1 MGKHAIV
8 KAAAILAIGVLHG
21 CGGGGSGGGAAFP
34 MATAPV
40 ASPASAEASVPASA
54 PSPAAPPAAAP
65 APSAAPVAS
74 LRRALDTVSPVAV
87 NGDLDI
93 ELSPAFASA
102 VVVTYSLENPDG
114 TNAGTVSLRGGSAG
128 LFFPHTASLVKLL
141 MPKVN
146 PGSYVL
152 RAKGQILN
160 FATATSTYVEATMPV
175 ELNTLSLNLAS
186 LSYSS
191 GLVIGGSS
199 RFLSLTYTSDVS
211 GTLFFYPTGHA
222 TGVCASKTAAELALV
237 PDVKT
242 FAVTGS
248 ANSSSGALTSA
259 TSFADADTGC
269 LQFVRASDS
278 VAEAPYTFNFRYQP
292 LPTSGDLIF
301 SLDADP
307 AAIAKSAISL
317 MSMPRSVNSSGFFDW
332 LERRQ
337 VFTSGDVLQQTTA
350 NSARISLEQ
359 AGGTWQYRLTAP
371 VATDH
376 PYYVAKIEGRPPL
389 VLFVK
394 P

>member
-1 MGKHAIV
+1 MEKQAIAKV
-8 KAAAILAIGVLHG
+8 ALMLAIGGLHG
-21 CGGGGSGGGAAFP
+21 CGGGGSGGGAVFP
-34 MATAPV
+34 AATAPV
-40 ASPASAEASVPASA
+40 ASQASAEASAPASA
-54 PSPAAPPAAAP
+54 TSQEASPAEAP
-65 APSAAPVAS
+65 APVAASAAS
-74 LRRALDTVSPVAV
+74 LRRALDTVNPIAA
-87 NGDLDI
+87 NGDLDV
-93 ELSPAFASA
+93 ELSPEFASA

-114 TNAGTVSLRGGSAG
+114 KNAGAVSLRGGSAG
-128 LFFPHTASLVKLL
+128 LFFPRTANLVKLL
-141 MPKVN
+141 MPKVK

-160 FATATSTYVEATMPV
+160 PATATSTYVEATMPV
-175 ELNTLSLNLAS
+175 ELNTLSLNLVS

-211 GTLFFYPTGHA
+211 GTLFFYPTGQA
-222 TGVCASKTAAELALV
+222 SGACASKTAAELALV
-237 PDVKT
+237 PDVET
-242 FAVTGS
+242 FAVTGA

-292 LPTSGDLIF
+292 LPASGDLTF
-301 SLDADP
+301 ALDANPTD
-307 AAIAKSAISL
+307 IAKKTISL
-317 MSMPRSVNSSGFFDW
+317 VSMPRSGNSSGFFDW

-337 VFTSGDVLQQTTA
+337 VFTAGDVPQQTTD

-359 AGGTWQYRLTAP
+359 TGGTWQYRLTAP

-389 VLFVK
+389 VFFVK
-394 P
+394 F